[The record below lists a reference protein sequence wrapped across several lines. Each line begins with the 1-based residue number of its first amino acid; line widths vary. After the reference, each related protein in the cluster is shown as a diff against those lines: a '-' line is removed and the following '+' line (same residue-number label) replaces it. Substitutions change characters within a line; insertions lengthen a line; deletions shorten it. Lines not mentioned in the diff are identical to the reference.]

1 MSQAVSPRLLC
12 VRRSISLRVLAAFL
26 FLLPALPLRAQNN
39 GILTGSVLDQ
49 SGAAVPN
56 APVEMFLPGGSS
68 PILQTKTGSDGS
80 FSITAV
86 KPGTYL
92 LSVEVAG
99 FTKSTVTNVLV
110 DPGKENVL
118 PPIRLQVATATQ
130 TVDVTESTVAVQS
143 TSYEV
148 ATTMTQE
155 QVTNLPVFDRQI
167 SQLFSTQAGVEFN
180 GVPGG
185 STVINGTRSQS
196 TNVTLD
202 GINVQDQFIRLG
214 GLDISANNLTIA
226 QVAEFTISS
235 SNAPS
240 NFGIGATQITMTT
253 PSGGDQ
259 FHGSGY
265 YYNRNSAV
273 RANDWFSNQNGTP
286 KPFLNLNQIGATLG
300 GPIIKDKLF
309 FYVAYEAYRLRSQA
323 IQNFIV
329 PTSSARSGIMTL
341 TDGTGRTSNLLT
353 ATQNSIDP
361 YVAKLLATMPLPN
374 NDLLGDGLNT
384 GGYQFNARANETRDN
399 VLGRIDYALS
409 PKNVFFATYSWNRDL
424 VDRTGDDAYYT
435 PVPPS
440 FNDEEGKLFSVG
452 WRWSPTSRLTNELR
466 GGFNLSPVPF
476 DVSTPI
482 PPAYLQ
488 SALIDFPGEF
498 AFAPQGRFTDTYSL
512 QDNAS
517 WVHGNHTLSFG
528 YQQQILRVRSYDNN
542 GGALA
547 PVYTLGFGPSN
558 PNGLSTVPG
567 LPDASANDV
576 ATANNLL
583 TTLAGIIS
591 GYQQTFNVTSR
602 TSGFVPFAADIRDFQ
617 YDTYSGYFSD
627 KWKVRPR
634 VTLTA
639 GLRYDYYTAFNEA
652 NSLYLTPEITNNN
665 YISTI
670 LSNATLNFG
679 GSSAGRPYYN
689 PSKKNF
695 APSVGFAWDVFGDG
709 KTAVRGGYSLSYYND
724 DAIVTAANN
733 VGTNAGLQTTVSNPD
748 VIGLVSSSPPK
759 VPTPT
764 LKVPRTFLDNLND
777 SGPGNAEGLINPNLR
792 SPYIQQWSLGVQHE
806 YKSFVIDVRY
816 VGNHGLHEWRAMD
829 FNQVQVAGTPY
840 LTDFVKARNNLFLSQ
855 KAGLG
860 TDGSYNPNVKGSV
873 PLPFFDNNIPG
884 GGFLNDPTVAGLLAQ
899 GQAGQLG
906 AIYQEVFEP
915 GLNGGFSFFPSL
927 YGLGMNVLQSGSYSS
942 YHSGQVDVR
951 RRLPNGQQLQINYTF
966 SKALA
971 DTNGDLNN
979 DRFEPYL
986 DVNNGRL
993 DKARA
998 PFDLTHCLKANY
1010 VVPIPMGAGHRL
1022 NGNRVVNRVI
1032 GGWTASGFF
1041 TYQSGSPYSI
1051 VSQFGTLNRGGSRA
1065 TYNTVDLLS
1074 GASLSGATGFFMTG
1088 NGPYFVNPGAIA
1100 PTTGLGVQPF
1110 GDAPFSGQ
1118 VFINPDP
1125 GTYGE
1130 LQRRMFTGPNL
1141 FEWDA
1146 QIAKSIPIT
1155 EKIRVDFQAAF
1166 FNITNHPNFTV
1177 GQDGNSAP
1185 VETNYNV
1192 NFPNFGRIIQTA
1204 TIPRIIQ
1211 FGAYIRF

>member
-1 MSQAVSPRLLC
+1 MPQAAFLGLLSI
-12 VRRSISLRVLAAFL
+12 RRSTGLRVLAG
-26 FLLPALPLRAQNN
+26 LLAVLSAHPLRAQNN
-39 GILTGSVLDQ
+39 GTLTGSVLDQ

-56 APVEMFLPGGSS
+56 APIELFLPGGST
-68 PILQTKTGSDGS
+68 PMLRTKTGSDGS
-80 FSITAV
+80 FSIAAV
-86 KPGTYL
+86 KPGTYQ
-92 LSVEVAG
+92 LSIELAG
-99 FTKSTVTNVLV
+99 FTKATVTNVLV
-110 DPGKENVL
+110 DPGKENMI

-130 TVDVTESTVAVQS
+130 SVDVTESTVAVQS
-143 TSYEV
+143 SSYEV
-148 ATTMTQE
+148 ATTLTQE

-167 SQLFSTQAGVEFN
+167 NNLFATQAGVEFN

-196 TNVTLD
+196 TSVTLD

-214 GLDISANNLTIA
+214 GLDIMANLLTIA
-226 QVAEFTISS
+226 QVSEFTISS
-235 SNAPS
+235 ANEPS

-273 RANDWFSNQNGTP
+273 KANDWFSNQVGTP
-286 KPFLNLNQIGATLG
+286 KPFLNLNQIGATFG

-323 IQNFIV
+323 TQNFTV
-329 PTSSARSGIMTL
+329 FTPSARSGIMTL
-341 TDGTGRTSNLLT
+341 TDGTGRTANLLT

-361 YVAKLLATMPLPN
+361 AMATILAAMPLPN
-374 NDLLGDGLNT
+374 NNLLGDGLNT
-384 GGYQFNARANETRDN
+384 AGYQFNVRQNQTRDN

-409 PKNVFFATYSWNRDL
+409 PNNVFFATYTWNRNI
-424 VDRTGDDAYYT
+424 VDRLGDDAFFT
-435 PVPPS
+435 TVPPS
-440 FNDEEGKLFSVG
+440 FNDAEGKLFSVG
-452 WRWSPTSRLTNELR
+452 WRWNPTSRLTNELR
-466 GGFNLSPVPF
+466 GGFNLAPVPF
-476 DVSTPI
+476 DTTNAS
-482 PPAYLQ
+482 PPYYLN
-488 SALIDFPGEF
+488 SALIDIPGEF
-498 AFAPQGRFTDTYSL
+498 GFAPQGRFTNTYVL

-517 WVHGNHTLSFG
+517 WVHGNHTVTFG
-528 YQQQILRVRSYDNN
+528 YQQQNIRVKSYDYA
-542 GGALA
+542 GIS
-547 PVYTLGFGPSN
+547 PTYTLGFGPSN
-558 PNGLSTVPG
+558 TNGLTTIPG
-567 LPDASANDV
+567 LPDASTNDV
-576 ATANNLL
+576 FTANNLL
-583 TTLAGIIS
+583 ATLAGIIS
-591 GYQQTFNVTSR
+591 GYSQTYNVTSR
-602 TSGFVPFAADIRDFQ
+602 TSGFVPSAPNVRNYQ
-617 YDTYSGYFSD
+617 YDTYSGYVSD

-639 GLRYDYYTAFNEA
+639 GLRYDYYTPFNEA
-652 NSLYLTPEITNNN
+652 NSLYLTPEITNGN

-679 GSSAGRPYYN
+679 GDSVGRPYYN

-724 DAIVTAANN
+724 DAIITASNN
-733 VGTNAGLQTTVSNPD
+733 VGTNQGLQTTVTNPD
-748 VIGLVSSSPPK
+748 VINQLSTNPPK
-759 VPTPT
+759 ITTPV
-764 LKVPRTFLDNLND
+764 LQVPRTFLDNLND
-777 SGPGNAEGLINPNLR
+777 SGPGNAEGIINPNLKT
-792 SPYIQQWSLGVQHE
+792 PYIQQWSLGIQREV
-806 YKSFVIDVRY
+806 KSFVIDVRY

-829 FNQVQVAGTPY
+829 FNQVQVAGTAY
-840 LTDFVKARNNLFLSQ
+840 LTDFLKARNNLFLSQ
-855 KAGLG
+855 RAGLG

-873 PLPFFDNNIPG
+873 PLPFFDQNIPG
-884 GGFLNDPTVAGLLAQ
+884 GGFLSDPTVAGLLAQ

-915 GLNGGFSFFPSL
+915 GLNGGYSFFPSL

-1010 VVPIPMGAGHRL
+1010 VVPIPMGNGHRL
-1022 NGNRVVNRVI
+1022 SGNRAVNHVI

-1051 VSQFGTLNRGGSRA
+1051 VSQLGTLNRGGSRA
-1065 TYNTVDLLS
+1065 TYNTVDVLS

-1088 NGPYFVNPGAIA
+1088 NGPYFVNPSATA
-1100 PTTGLGVQPF
+1100 PTTGLGVAQF

-1118 VFINPDP
+1118 VFANPDP
-1125 GTYGE
+1125 GTYGV

-1155 EKIRVDFQAAF
+1155 EKIKIDFQAAF

-1192 NFPNFGRIIQTA
+1192 NYPNFGRIIQTA

-1211 FGAYIRF
+1211 FGAYVRF